1 MSDSA
6 NRLVWM
12 DLEMTGLD
20 PERNVIIEM
29 ATLVTD
35 GNLQVVAEGPELAIS
50 QAEHYLEDMDEWNV
64 THHTNSGL
72 LERVRGD
79 TAVTQLEAEA
89 LTLAFLEQHVEVN
102 TAPLCGNS
110 IWQDRRF
117 LTKHMPNLEAWMHYR
132 IIDVSTIKELARR
145 WRPDVL
151 SRVVKKGE
159 HLALADI
166 RESIKELQVYQAHF
180 FRLSD

>member
-1 MSDSA
+1 MTNSID
-6 NRLVWM
+6 RMVWM

-20 PERNVIIEM
+20 PERHVIIEM
-29 ATLVTD
+29 ATLITD
-35 GNLQVVAEGPELAIS
+35 GNLQVLAEGPELAIC
-50 QAEHYLEDMDEWNV
+50 QAEHYLDDMDEWNV
-64 THHTNSGL
+64 THHTDSGL
-72 LERVRGD
+72 LDRVRGD
-79 TAVTQLEAEA
+79 TAVSQIEAEA
-89 LTLAFLEQHVEVN
+89 LTLAFIEQHVAVN

-117 LTKHMPNLEAWMHYR
+117 LTKHMPSLEAHLHYR

-151 SRVVKKGE
+151 NRVVKKGE

-166 RESIKELQVYQAHF
+166 KESIKELQVYQAHF
-180 FRLSD
+180 FRLGD